1 MRPRISEAALVV
13 GLGGLLLW
21 KLPRQDRAV
30 VLALLVAHLPHLVLF
45 FG

>member
-13 GLGGLLLW
+13 GLGGLLW